1 VIEVMALVYD
11 IKYAYG
17 MDKESISD
25 TNDNS
30 LTMPLSKTL
39 RYFPILDKYERR
51 MVFVGELDMAMAGAR
66 YLEVVLNSI
75 HTIANSF
82 TMELRIL
89 QKRKYIE
96 YITKGMVSKFKSK
109 KRLIDYTNIMRDY
122 SGSIQDIMGYFG
134 IRLADT
140 NLYKGDIRL
149 ISFVEFDNYNAF
161 IGFKTMIS
169 KNTNKC
175 AFGKEMGNG
184 DYVELIP
191 PKAEIIPMH
200 TMQYLKP
207 KAYYVGGGEI
217 DIIDYYGRYRG
228 INPMGITLSIKY
240 RYKKPYTIQ
249 G

>member
-1 VIEVMALVYD
+1 MALVYD
-11 IKYAYG
+11 AKYVYG
-17 MDKESISD
+17 EEIVA
-25 TNDNS
+25 NDNI

-51 MVFVGELDMAMAGAR
+51 MVFVGELGMTIAGSR

-96 YITKGMVSKFKSK
+96 YITKGMVSKYKSK
-109 KRLIDYTNIMRDY
+109 KRMIESTMRIDY
-122 SGSIQDIMGYFG
+122 SGSIQNTMEYFN

-140 NLYKGDIRL
+140 NLYKGDIML
-149 ISFVEFDNYNAF
+149 ISFAEFDNYNAF
-161 IGFKTMIS
+161 IGFKNMVT
-169 KNTNKC
+169 KNTNRY
-175 AFGKEMGNG
+175 AFGKEMEND
-184 DYVELIP
+184 DYVIMSP
-191 PKAEIIPMH
+191 PKVEIMPMH

-207 KAYYVGGGEI
+207 KAYYVDGDRA
-217 DIIDYYGRYRG
+217 DIVDYYGRYRG

-240 RYKKPYTIQ
+240 RYKKPYIIQ

>member
-1 VIEVMALVYD
+1 MALVYD
-11 IKYAYG
+11 AKYAYG
-17 MDKESISD
+17 TEIDAISNA
-25 TNDNS
+25 NDNS

-51 MVFVGELDMAMAGAR
+51 MVFVGELGMAMAGSR
-66 YLEVVLNSI
+66 YLEVLLNSI

-96 YITKGMVSKFKSK
+96 YIIKGMVSKYKSK
-109 KRLIDYTNIMRDY
+109 KRLIESTMRRDY
-122 SGSIQDIMGYFG
+122 SGSIQNIMECFN

-140 NLYKGDIRL
+140 NLYKGDIIL
-149 ISFVEFDNYNAF
+149 ISFAEFDNYNAF

-169 KNTNKC
+169 KNTSRY

-184 DYVELIP
+184 DYISMIP
-191 PKAEIIPMH
+191 PKAEIMPMH
-200 TMQYLKP
+200 TMQYLNP
-207 KAYYVGGGEI
+207 KAYYVDGDRV
-217 DIIDYYGRYRG
+217 DIIDYYGRYKG

-240 RYKKPYTIQ
+240 RYKKPYTI
-249 G
+249 

>member
-1 VIEVMALVYD
+1 MALVYD
-11 IKYAYG
+11 TKYVYG
-17 MDKESISD
+17 SEIDA
-25 TNDNS
+25 NDNN

-51 MVFVGELDMAMAGAR
+51 VAFAGELGMTITGSR

-96 YITKGMVSKFKSK
+96 YIIKGMVSKYKSK
-109 KRLIDYTNIMRDY
+109 KRLIESTMRRDY
-122 SGSIQDIMGYFG
+122 SGSIQNTMEYFN

-140 NLYKGDIRL
+140 NLYKGDIML
-149 ISFVEFDNYNAF
+149 ISFAEFDNYNTF
-161 IGFKTMIS
+161 IGFKSMIS
-169 KNTNKC
+169 KNTNRY
-175 AFGKEMGNG
+175 AFGKEMEND
-184 DYVELIP
+184 DYIIMSP
-191 PKAEIIPMH
+191 PKAEIMPMH

-207 KAYYVGGGEI
+207 KAYYVDGDRG
-217 DIIDYYGRYRG
+217 DIVDYYGRYKG

-240 RYKKPYTIQ
+240 RYKKPYII
-249 G
+249 GG